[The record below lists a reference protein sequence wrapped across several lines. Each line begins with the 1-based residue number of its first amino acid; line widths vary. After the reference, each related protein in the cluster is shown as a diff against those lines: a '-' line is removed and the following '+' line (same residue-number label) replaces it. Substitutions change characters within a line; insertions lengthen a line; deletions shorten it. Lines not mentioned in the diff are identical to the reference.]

1 MSHPPSFPVLNPVHH
16 SRCSNSYFANHKR
29 RKKNKNK
36 NTASY
41 ADYFSTHFYRVST
54 VSFCHYQELQ
64 KKKNRI
70 SFVLKET
77 ALITENKNKPDSS
90 GVRLNENGSL
100 FLTLL
105 HSCFSSPLNSEDC
118 LLFSAGWC
126 LPLGIRTTALN
137 DFTGEPLKTVQYNN

>member
-29 RKKNKNK
+29 RKKKQK
-36 NTASY
+36 QK
-41 ADYFSTHFYRVST
+41 YRQLRRLLLYPLLSSVHRKLLSLSRT
-54 VSFCHYQELQ
+54 SE
-64 KKKNRI
+64 KKNRI